1 MEPYIRTL
9 MMAWPWDVFGGL
21 TIVVKFLVMIMLAAG
36 AIAVIAAFM
45 RKLGGGP
52 RSGLLTAMGIVGLA
66 AGLLGAA
73 YNGLNSYIAYQMVK
87 PVRFIVVFPSVI
99 EAAYV
104 LILGLIIWG
113 ISQWGNAGSKR
124 I

>member
-36 AIAVIAAFM
+36 IIVVITAVM

-52 RSGLLTAMGIVGLA
+52 RSGLLAAMGIVALV

-104 LILGLIIWG
+104 LILGLIIWAVAA
-113 ISQWGNAGSKR
+113 WGNTGAR
-124 I
+124 R